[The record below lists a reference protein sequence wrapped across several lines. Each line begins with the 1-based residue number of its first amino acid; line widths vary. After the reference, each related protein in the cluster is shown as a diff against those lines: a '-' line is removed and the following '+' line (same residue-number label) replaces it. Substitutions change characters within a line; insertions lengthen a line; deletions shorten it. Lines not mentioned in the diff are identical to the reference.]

1 MEKIKIERT
10 DEIVYHH
17 KLDCGLNIYIWECKE
32 SSDINLT
39 LTVKYGSVHT
49 NFEVNKKDIKVPN
62 GMAHFLEHIKFNEE
76 DNKTAHDYFYKIGS
90 YVNAYTTFDHTC
102 YEVTTNDNLKDNLN
116 HLL

>member
-76 DNKTAHDYFYKIGS
+76 GGKTAHDYFYKIGS

-102 YEVTTNDNLKDNLN
+102 Y
-116 HLL
+116 